1 MSTYESLRA
10 QIEAHEAEEARL
22 LAEVA
27 ALTSRAEAAEKRA
40 DDAEVRASASANS
53 LLLLAHAIERTRVA
67 TLQAVIDLLDT
78 RAVQRSAQVDVA
90 QEAGGRWAVVAGKS
104 TELMAVADLLR
115 KRLQPG
121 PQAATD

>member
-27 ALTSRAEAAEKRA
+27 TLTTRAEA
-40 DDAEVRASASANS
+40 
-53 LLLLAHAIERTRVA
+53 TRRRV
-67 TLQAVIDLLDT
+67 LEEVIDLLDT

-90 QEAGGRWAVVAGKS
+90 QEAGGRWEVVAGKS

-115 KRLQPG
+115 ARLRPG
-121 PQAATD
+121 PEVATD

>member
-1 MSTYESLRA
+1 MITYESLRA

-27 ALTSRAEAAEKRA
+27 TLTTRAEA
-40 DDAEVRASASANS
+40 
-53 LLLLAHAIERTRVA
+53 TRRRV
-67 TLQAVIDLLDT
+67 LEEVIDLLDT

-90 QEAGGRWAVVAGKS
+90 QEAGGRWEVVAGKS

-115 KRLQPG
+115 ARLRPG
-121 PQAATD
+121 PEVATD

>member
-1 MSTYESLRA
+1 MSSYESLRA

-27 ALTSRAEAAEKRA
+27 TLTTRAEA
-40 DDAEVRASASANS
+40 
-53 LLLLAHAIERTRVA
+53 TRRRV
-67 TLQAVIDLLDT
+67 LEEVIDLLDT

-90 QEAGGRWAVVAGKS
+90 QEAGGRWEVVAGKS

-115 KRLQPG
+115 ARLRPG
-121 PQAATD
+121 PEVATD

>member
-1 MSTYESLRA
+1 VSTYESLRA

-27 ALTSRAEAAEKRA
+27 TLTTRAEA
-40 DDAEVRASASANS
+40 
-53 LLLLAHAIERTRVA
+53 TRRRV
-67 TLQAVIDLLDT
+67 LEEVIDLLDT

-90 QEAGGRWAVVAGKS
+90 QEAGGRWEVVAGKS

-115 KRLQPG
+115 ARLRPG
-121 PQAATD
+121 PEVATD

>member
-1 MSTYESLRA
+1 VSSYESLRA

-27 ALTSRAEAAEKRA
+27 TLTTRAEA
-40 DDAEVRASASANS
+40 
-53 LLLLAHAIERTRVA
+53 TRRRV
-67 TLQAVIDLLDT
+67 LEEVIDLLDT

-90 QEAGGRWAVVAGKS
+90 QEAGGRWEVVAGKS

-115 KRLQPG
+115 ARLRPG
-121 PQAATD
+121 PEVATD

>member
-1 MSTYESLRA
+1 VSTYESLRA

-27 ALTSRAEAAEKRA
+27 TLTTRAEA
-40 DDAEVRASASANS
+40 
-53 LLLLAHAIERTRVA
+53 TRRRV
-67 TLQAVIDLLDT
+67 LEEVIDLLDT

-90 QEAGGRWAVVAGKS
+90 QEAGGRWEVVAGKS

-115 KRLQPG
+115 ARLRPG
-121 PQAATD
+121 PEVATG

>member
-27 ALTSRAEAAEKRA
+27 TLTTRAEA
-40 DDAEVRASASANS
+40 
-53 LLLLAHAIERTRVA
+53 TRRRV
-67 TLQAVIDLLDT
+67 LEEVIDLLDT

-90 QEAGGRWAVVAGKS
+90 QEAGGRWEVVAGKS
-104 TELMAVADLLR
+104 SELLAVADLLR
-115 KRLQPG
+115 ARLRPG
-121 PQAATD
+121 PEVATD

>member
-1 MSTYESLRA
+1 MSSYESLRA

-27 ALTSRAEAAEKRA
+27 AVTTRAEATPR
-40 DDAEVRASASANS
+40 
-53 LLLLAHAIERTRVA
+53 RV
-67 TLQAVIDLLDT
+67 LEEVIDLLDT

-90 QEAGGRWAVVAGKS
+90 QEAGGRWEVVAGKS

-115 KRLQPG
+115 ARLRPG
-121 PQAATD
+121 PEVATD

>member
-1 MSTYESLRA
+1 VSTYESLRA

-27 ALTSRAEAAEKRA
+27 TLTTRAEA
-40 DDAEVRASASANS
+40 
-53 LLLLAHAIERTRVA
+53 TRRRV
-67 TLQAVIDLLDT
+67 LEEVIDLLDT

-90 QEAGGRWAVVAGKS
+90 QEAGGRWEVVAGKS

-115 KRLQPG
+115 ARLRPG
-121 PQAATD
+121 PEAATG

>member
-27 ALTSRAEAAEKRA
+27 TLTTRAEA
-40 DDAEVRASASANS
+40 
-53 LLLLAHAIERTRVA
+53 TRRRV
-67 TLQAVIDLLDT
+67 LEEVIDLLDT

-90 QEAGGRWAVVAGKS
+90 QEAGGRWEVVAGKS

-115 KRLQPG
+115 ARLRPG
-121 PQAATD
+121 PEAATG

>member
-27 ALTSRAEAAEKRA
+27 TLTTRAEA
-40 DDAEVRASASANS
+40 
-53 LLLLAHAIERTRVA
+53 TRRRV
-67 TLQAVIDLLDT
+67 LEEVIDLLDT

-90 QEAGGRWAVVAGKS
+90 QEAGGRWEVVAGKS
-104 TELMAVADLLR
+104 SELMAVADLLR
-115 KRLQPG
+115 ARLRPG
-121 PQAATD
+121 PEVATD